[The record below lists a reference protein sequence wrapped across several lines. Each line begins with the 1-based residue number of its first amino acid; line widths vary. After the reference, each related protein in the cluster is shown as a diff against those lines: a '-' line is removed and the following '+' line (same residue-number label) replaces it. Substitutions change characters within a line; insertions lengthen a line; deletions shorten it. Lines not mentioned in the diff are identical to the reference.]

1 MSNTNPSR
9 NPRLL
14 LVFRLPEKPS
24 RYRVSVWRR
33 LKAAGAQVVR
43 RALFILPDTPLNR
56 LRAADLTH
64 DVENWGGEA
73 WIFAGGLITP
83 SFRPKPGGFR
93 RVTVE
98 ETRTTSVVDRR
109 RRAKRS

>member
-56 LRAADLTH
+56 LRAADLAH

-73 WIFAGGLITP
+73 WIFAGGLIAP
-83 SFRPKPGGFR
+83 IRRPKLDGFRP
-93 RVTVE
+93 VTARE
-98 ETRTTSVVDRR
+98 ARTKSIVDRR
-109 RRAKRS
+109 RRVKRS